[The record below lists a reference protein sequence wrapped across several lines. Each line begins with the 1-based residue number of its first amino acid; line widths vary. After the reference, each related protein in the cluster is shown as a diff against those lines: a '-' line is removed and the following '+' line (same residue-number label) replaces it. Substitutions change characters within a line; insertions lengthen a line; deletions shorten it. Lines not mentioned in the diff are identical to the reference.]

1 MELKKLKLTK
11 RRSELL
17 KKYDVR
23 TVEDVLRIY
32 PLRYETIQAIP
43 FSSWKE
49 GDSVCFE
56 GLISSPVQI
65 IRLQG
70 RRSMT
75 RFSVISWDQE
85 IQITLFNRP
94 WKEMFRFGKTITCFG
109 TYQGKNKVTVSQYN
123 FRPLSQQEGIRPIYP
138 LREGMKQSDM
148 TSIMQ
153 MALSLA
159 DQVKSL
165 VPQRYLEKYRLMDLG
180 TCFRAIHQ
188 PQKDADLK
196 AAIRTLKYEEFLRFQ
211 CVMQALSHEQR
222 GDIKSPKQFD
232 RNQITSFIQQF
243 PYALTP
249 DQEKAI
255 DEVLEEMA
263 SSRILFR
270 LVQGDVGCGKT
281 LVASVALYACLL
293 AGEQACFLAPTE
305 ILACQHFKTL
315 KAQGLPVSLYVASL
329 PVRQKKEILEGMQS
343 GKISL
348 VVGTHALFQEEV
360 IFKDLG
366 LAVIDEQQRFG
377 VRQRRALLEKGK
389 AVDVLMMSAT
399 PIPRTAAH
407 FLFGDLSVSNIKTM
421 PPGRKPVITHY
432 VPGKTMKPILPEIL
446 QYTQEGHQGYVVC
459 PSIED
464 SQEMDLRNAI
474 SIYEGM
480 KKTLTQFRFGLLHG
494 RLKAEEKEAVMM
506 DFVQHKIDILV
517 STTVVEVG
525 VDVAN
530 ATWMVIYDAHRFGLS
545 TLHQLRGRVGRSADQ
560 GHCFLLSATKDPQA
574 IERLK
579 MLEKNTDGFSF
590 TAYDLQMRGPGDV
603 LGVRQSGIPAF
614 LFADPA
620 KDVAMMTCCIEDAK
634 EILQRQED
642 SAILAYVS
650 QALENASYFD

>member
-17 KKYDVR
+17 KKYDVE

-43 FSSWKE
+43 FSSWQE

-56 GLISSPVQI
+56 GLISSSVTI

-75 RFSVISWDQE
+75 RFTVISWDQE

-94 WKEMFRFGKTITCFG
+94 WKEMFHFGKTITCFG

-123 FRPLSQQEGIRPIYP
+123 FKPLHLQEGIRPIYP
-138 LREGMKQSDM
+138 LRDGMKQSDM
-148 TSIMQ
+148 ISIMQ
-153 MALSLA
+153 GALSLA

-165 VPQRYLEKYRLMDLG
+165 VPKRYINKYRLMDLAS
-180 TCFRAIHQ
+180 CLRAIHQ
-188 PQKDADLK
+188 PQNDADLK

-232 RNQITSFIQQF
+232 HDKILSFINQF

-249 DQEKAI
+249 DQEKAVH
-255 DEVLEEMA
+255 EVLEDMA

-281 LVASVALYACLL
+281 MVASVALYACLL
-293 AGEQACFLAPTE
+293 SGEQACFLAPTE
-305 ILACQHFKTL
+305 ILARQHYKTL
-315 KAQGLPVSLYVASL
+315 QAQGLPVSLYVSSL
-329 PVRQKKEILEGMQS
+329 PVRQKKEILESLRTQ
-343 GKISL
+343 KIQL
-348 VVGTHALFQEEV
+348 VVGTHALFQEGV
-360 IFKDLG
+360 TFKDLG

-407 FLFGDLSVSNIKTM
+407 FLFGDLSVSNIRTM
-421 PPGRKPVITHY
+421 PPGRKPVITRY
-432 VPGKTMKPILPEIL
+432 VTGKTMKPILQEIL

-480 KKTLTQFRFGLLHG
+480 KNTLTQFRFGLLHG
-494 RLKAEEKEAVMM
+494 KLKAEEKEAVMM
-506 DFVQHKIDILV
+506 DFSQHKIDILV

-525 VDVAN
+525 VDVPN

-560 GHCFLLSATKDPQA
+560 GHCFLLSTTKDPQA

-579 MLEKNTDGFSF
+579 MLEKNTDGFSI
-590 TAYDLQMRGPGDV
+590 TAYDLQTRGPGDV
-603 LGVRQSGIPAF
+603 LGVRQSGIPGF

-620 KDVAMMTCCIEDAK
+620 KDVAMMSCCIEDAK
-634 EILQRQED
+634 EILRRQED
-642 SAILAYVS
+642 RALLAYVS

>member
-1 MELKKLKLTK
+1 
-11 RRSELL
+11 
-17 KKYDVR
+17 
-23 TVEDVLRIY
+23 
-32 PLRYETIQAIP
+32 
-43 FSSWKE
+43 
-49 GDSVCFE
+49 
-56 GLISSPVQI
+56 
-65 IRLQG
+65 
-70 RRSMT
+70 MT
-75 RFSVISWDQE
+75 RFTVISWNQE

-94 WKEMFRFGKTITCFG
+94 WKEMFHFGKTITCYG

-123 FRPLSQQEGIRPIYP
+123 FKPLHLQEGIRPVYP
-138 LREGMKQSDM
+138 LRDGMKQSDM
-148 TSIMQ
+148 ISIMQ
-153 MALSLA
+153 AALSLA

-165 VPQRYLEKYRLMDLG
+165 VPKRYINKYRLMDLAS
-180 TCFRAIHQ
+180 CLKAIHH
-188 PQKDADLK
+188 PQNDADLK

-232 RNQITSFIQQF
+232 HDKILSFIGQF

-255 DEVLEEMA
+255 HEVLEDMA

-281 LVASVALYACLL
+281 MVASVALYACLL
-293 AGEQACFLAPTE
+293 SGEQACFLAPTE
-305 ILACQHFKTL
+305 ILARQHYKTL
-315 KAQGLPVSLYVASL
+315 QAQGLPVSLYVSSL
-329 PVRQKKEILEGMQS
+329 PVRQKNEILESLRTQ
-343 GKISL
+343 KIQL
-348 VVGTHALFQEEV
+348 VVGTHALFQEGV
-360 IFKDLG
+360 TFKDLG

-407 FLFGDLSVSNIKTM
+407 FLFGDLSVSNIRTM
-421 PPGRKPVITHY
+421 PPGRKPVITRY
-432 VPGKTMKPILPEIL
+432 VTGKTMKPILQEII

-480 KKTLTQFRFGLLHG
+480 KNTLTQFRFGLLHG

-506 DFVQHKIDILV
+506 DFSQHRIDILV

-560 GHCFLLSATKDPQA
+560 GHCFLLSTTKDPQA

-579 MLEKNTDGFSF
+579 MLEKNTDGFSI
-590 TAYDLQMRGPGDV
+590 TAYDLQTRGPGDV
-603 LGVRQSGIPAF
+603 LGVRQSGIPGF

-620 KDVAMMTCCIEDAK
+620 KDAAMMSCCIEDAK
-634 EILQRQED
+634 EILRRQED
-642 SAILAYVS
+642 QALLAYVS